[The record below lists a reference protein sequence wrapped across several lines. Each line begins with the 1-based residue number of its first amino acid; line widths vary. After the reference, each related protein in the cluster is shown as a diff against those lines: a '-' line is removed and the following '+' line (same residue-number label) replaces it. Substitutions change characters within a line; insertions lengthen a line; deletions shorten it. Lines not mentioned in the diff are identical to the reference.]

1 VTIADRSLRLKMAL
15 ACAVAFPKCV
25 EFWVQHIS
33 NEKNDFWERLACS
46 EKLMERAFG
55 RPSQSIE
62 ANVLEA
68 RKQIL
73 EVRWL
78 PPDPNDRSRLIEP
91 EPD

>member
-1 VTIADRSLRLKMAL
+1 MAL
-15 ACAVAFPKCV
+15 ACADAFPKCV
-25 EFWVQHIS
+25 EFWVKHMT

-62 ANVLEA
+62 ANVLEQ